1 MQNVLGD
8 RKAIAILLGPALL
21 IYSVV
26 MLIPVFWSLGYTLF
40 EGNAI
45 VGFEFVGLDNFV
57 RLVGDSEVHAALLFT
72 LKYAAVVTIGQ
83 VLLGYLL
90 SLLYV
95 FALKRASG
103 LVRTLVFFPVVMP
116 TVAVALLFQQ
126 LFSIAPTEGVVN
138 SMLSGLGGVPVDW
151 FGDGASAFIVIAIMD
166 IWRSMGFYGV
176 LLYAGLIDIPEDVL
190 ESARLDGASGW
201 KLVRHVVLPLSAP
214 VLISSL
220 IFSVNGTLK
229 VFDSVLALTNGGP
242 GTSTSPLTISM
253 FDNAFTYGNYG
264 YGSTIAM
271 LLTIICLV
279 VTVFIFRAN
288 ARTAKKGGVA

>member
-8 RKAIAILLGPALL
+8 RKAIAVLLGPALI

-26 MLIPVFWSLGYTLF
+26 MLVPVVWSMGYTLF

-45 VGFEFVGLDNFV
+45 VGFEFVGFDNFV
-57 RLVGDSEVHAALLFT
+57 RLFGDAEVHAALLFT

-90 SLLYV
+90 ALLYV

-103 LVRTLVFFPVVMP
+103 IVRTLVFFPVVMP

-138 SMLSGLGGVPVDW
+138 SVLSGLGGVPVDW
-151 FGDGASAFIVIAIMD
+151 FGDGGSAFIVIAIMD

-201 KLVRHVVLPLSAP
+201 KLVRHIILPLSAP
-214 VLISSL
+214 VLVSSL
-220 IFSVNGTLK
+220 IFSINGTLK

-242 GTSTSPLTISM
+242 GTSTSPLTISV

>member
-26 MLIPVFWSLGYTLF
+26 MLIPVIWSMGYTLF

-45 VGFEFVGLDNFV
+45 VGFQFVGFDNFA
-57 RLVGDSEVHAALLFT
+57 RLIGDSEVHAALLFT

-103 LVRTLVFFPVVMP
+103 IVRTLVFFPVVMP

-138 SMLSGLGGVPVDW
+138 SVLSGLGGVPVDW
-151 FGDGASAFIVIAIMD
+151 FGDGGSAFIVIAIMD

-201 KLVRHVVLPLSAP
+201 KLVRHIVLPLSAP
-214 VLISSL
+214 VLVSSL

>member
-26 MLIPVFWSLGYTLF
+26 MLIPVIWSMGYTLF

-45 VGFEFVGLDNFV
+45 VGFQFVGFDNFA

-103 LVRTLVFFPVVMP
+103 IVRTLVFFPVVMP

-138 SMLSGLGGVPVDW
+138 SVLSGLGGVPVDW
-151 FGDGASAFIVIAIMD
+151 FGDGGSAFIVIAIMD

-201 KLVRHVVLPLSAP
+201 KLVRHIVLPLSAP
-214 VLISSL
+214 VLVSSL
-220 IFSVNGTLK
+220 IFSINGTLK

-271 LLTIICLV
+271 LLTIICLI

>member
-26 MLIPVFWSLGYTLF
+26 MLIPVVWSLGYTLF

-45 VGFEFVGLDNFV
+45 VGFEFVGLDNVV
-57 RLVGDSEVHAALLFT
+57 RLIGDSEVHAALLFT

-220 IFSVNGTLK
+220 IFSINGTLK

>member
-8 RKAIAILLGPALL
+8 KRAIAVLLGPALAV
-21 IYSVV
+21 YSIV
-26 MLIPVFWSLGYTLF
+26 MLVPVVWSMGYTLF

-45 VGFEFVGLDNFV
+45 VGFEFVGLENFV
-57 RLVGDSEVHAALLFT
+57 RIISDSEVHSALAFT
-72 LKYAAVVTIGQ
+72 LKYALVITIGQ

-90 SLLYV
+90 ALLYV

-103 LVRTLVFFPVVMP
+103 IIRTLVFFPIVMP

-126 LFSIAPTEGVVN
+126 LFAIAPTEGVVN
-138 SMLSGLGGVPVDW
+138 ALFGVFGASAVDW
-151 FGDGASAFIVIAIMD
+151 FGSGGTAFAVIAVMD

-176 LLYAGLIDIPEDVL
+176 LLYAGLIDIPGEVL
-190 ESARLDGASGW
+190 ESARIDGAGGW
-201 KLVRHVVLPLSAP
+201 RLIRHIVLPLSMP
-214 VLISSL
+214 VLVSSL

-229 VFDSVLALTNGGP
+229 VFDSILALTNGGP

-253 FDNAFTYGNYG
+253 FDNSFTYGNYG

-271 LLTIICLV
+271 LLTVICLI
-279 VTVFIFRAN
+279 VTLLVFRVTN
-288 ARTAKKGGVA
+288 RTAGKGAS

>member
-8 RKAIAILLGPALL
+8 KRAIAVLLGPALAV
-21 IYSVV
+21 YSIV
-26 MLIPVFWSLGYTLF
+26 MLVPVVWSMGYTLF

-45 VGFEFVGLDNFV
+45 VGFEFVGLENFV
-57 RLVGDSEVHAALLFT
+57 RIIGDSEVHSALAFT
-72 LKYAAVVTIGQ
+72 LKYAVVITIGQ

-90 SLLYV
+90 ALLYV

-103 LVRTLVFFPVVMP
+103 IIRTLVFFPIVMP

-126 LFSIAPTEGVVN
+126 LFAIAPTEGVVN
-138 SMLSGLGGVPVDW
+138 ALLGVFGASAVDW
-151 FGDGASAFIVIAIMD
+151 FGSGGTAFAVIALMD

-176 LLYAGLIDIPEDVL
+176 LLYAGLVDIPGEVL
-190 ESARLDGASGW
+190 ESARIDGAGGW
-201 KLVRHVVLPLSAP
+201 RLIRHIVLPLSMP
-214 VLISSL
+214 VLVSSL

-229 VFDSVLALTNGGP
+229 VFDSILALTNGGP

-253 FDNAFTYGNYG
+253 FDNSFTYGNYG

-271 LLTIICLV
+271 LLTVICLI
-279 VTVFIFRAN
+279 VTLLVFRVTN
-288 ARTAKKGGVA
+288 RTAGKGAS

>member
-26 MLIPVFWSLGYTLF
+26 MLIPVIWSLGYTLF

-45 VGFEFVGLDNFV
+45 VGFEFVGLDNFT
-57 RLVGDSEVHAALLFT
+57 RLIGDSEVHAALLFT
-72 LKYAAVVTIGQ
+72 LKYAAVVTVGQ

-103 LVRTLVFFPVVMP
+103 IVRTLVFFPVVMP

-138 SMLSGLGGVPVDW
+138 SVLSGLGGVPVDW
-151 FGDGASAFIVIAIMD
+151 FGDGGSAFIVIAIMD

-201 KLVRHVVLPLSAP
+201 KLVRHIVLPLSAP
-214 VLISSL
+214 VLVSSL
-220 IFSVNGTLK
+220 IFSINGTLK

-242 GTSTSPLTISM
+242 GTSTSPLTISV

>member
-8 RKAIAILLGPALL
+8 KRAIAVLLGPALAV
-21 IYSVV
+21 YSIV
-26 MLIPVFWSLGYTLF
+26 MLVPVVWSTGYTLF

-45 VGFEFVGLDNFV
+45 VGFEFVGLENFA
-57 RLVGDSEVHAALLFT
+57 RIIGDSEVHSALAFT
-72 LKYAAVVTIGQ
+72 LKYAVVITIGQ

-90 SLLYV
+90 ALLYV

-103 LVRTLVFFPVVMP
+103 IIRTLVFFPIVMP

-126 LFSIAPTEGVVN
+126 LFAIAPTEGVVN
-138 SMLSGLGGVPVDW
+138 AVLGVFGASAVDW
-151 FGDGASAFIVIAIMD
+151 FGSGGTAFAVIALMD

-176 LLYAGLIDIPEDVL
+176 LLYAGLIDIPGEVL
-190 ESARLDGASGW
+190 ESARIDGAGGW
-201 KLVRHVVLPLSAP
+201 RLIRHIVLPLSMP
-214 VLISSL
+214 VLVSSL

-229 VFDSVLALTNGGP
+229 VFDSILALTNGGP

-253 FDNAFTYGNYG
+253 FDNSFTYGNYG

-271 LLTIICLV
+271 LLTVICLI
-279 VTVFIFRAN
+279 VTLLVFRVTN
-288 ARTAKKGGVA
+288 RTAGKGAS

>member
-8 RKAIAILLGPALL
+8 RKAIVILLGPALL

-57 RLVGDSEVHAALLFT
+57 RLIGDSEVHAALLFT

-220 IFSVNGTLK
+220 IFSINGTLK